1 MAPGDELSHSTTNTQ
16 VGFFSDAGE
25 LGGSH
30 PQFNEICTALYEREV
45 ISLAHSQI
53 TNLSLLKRRMGGL
66 PYHVKAI
73 ARHMVNNEALSNP
86 SPLRVDTHNGSWYA
100 KQSAKCPGIN
110 HLDDS
115 EKRESWY
122 RKNAKYGLVVPVLV
136 LNIEGTHI
144 ELDSIDMVNQDNT
157 QLHLNK
163 NGWFANTGECI
174 HSTTQP
180 DDDSAS
186 TALSVERKIL
196 LRPSKAIVTA
206 ACCGHAWSFKS
217 KRSPRALT
225 LREMRLS
232 TQLNWKNFTL
242 NPKDQYICTN

>member
-1 MAPGDELSHSTTNTQ
+1 MAVGDKLSHSQ
-16 VGFFSDAGE
+16 VGFFNEAGE
-25 LGGSH
+25 LGASH

-45 ISLAHSQI
+45 ISLAHSEI

-73 ARHMVNNEALSNP
+73 ARYMVNNDTSTNP
-86 SPLRVDTHNGSWYA
+86 SPLKVDTHNGSWYA
-100 KQSAKCPGIN
+100 KQSQKCPGIN
-110 HLDDS
+110 HLDDT
-115 EKRESWY
+115 EKRKIWY
-122 RKNAKYGLVVPVLV
+122 KKNAEYGLVVPVLV
-136 LNIEGTHI
+136 LSIEGSHI

-163 NGWFANTGECI
+163 SGWFANSGENI
-174 HSTTQP
+174 NSSTQL
-180 DDDSAS
+180 DDFSS
-186 TALSVERKIL
+186 PKALSVRNKVL
-196 LRPSKAIVTA
+196 LRPSKPIITA

-232 TQLNWKNFTL
+232 TQINWKNFTRP
-242 NPKDQYICTN
+242 NK